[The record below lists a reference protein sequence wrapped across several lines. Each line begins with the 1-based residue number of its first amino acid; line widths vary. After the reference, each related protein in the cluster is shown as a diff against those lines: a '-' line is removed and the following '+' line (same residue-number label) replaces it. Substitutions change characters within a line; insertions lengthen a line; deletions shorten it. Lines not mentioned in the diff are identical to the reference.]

1 MEEVMENDSHPIR
14 FMIRFAIFAGILFVI
29 GRMLDAKRREL
40 SNMTEAEARAKFV
53 DKASPKMGEEQ
64 AREIADQVIPVLIEK
79 GLLKPNPADEA
90 VDKVNDAA
98 DEVVEAAEDLKD
110 EVADAVES
118 VVNDD

>member
-1 MEEVMENDSHPIR
+1 MEEVMENERNILR

-40 SNMTEAEARAKFV
+40 SNMTETEARAMFV

-79 GLLKPNPADEA
+79 GLLKPDPADEA
-90 VDKVNDAA
+90 AEKVEDAVDGVA
-98 DEVVEAAEDLKD
+98 DAAEDVKD
-110 EVADAVES
+110 EVADAVDS